1 MRARAERNLFARA
14 SVLPVQRAIIF
25 IFHFFELSVD
35 NIVVFR
41 VARLSVSG
49 TRLLL
54 SVLLL
59 SNFHQLLRSLRQRL
73 HFRFDIRFVFA
84 FQRRFQRGQR
94 RLNGSFVVSRQF
106 IACFFN
112 LLTSA
117 VQQMVAR
124 LRVCTSSSNLRSD
137 SALASASRTIF

>member
-1 MRARAERNLFARA
+1 MPVFYPFKGRLF
-14 SVLPVQRAIIF
+14 F

-117 VQQMVAR
+117 VQQMVALVAGLYQLFELTVR
-124 LRVCTSSSNLRSD
+124 FGVSFC
-137 SALASASRTIF
+137 SRTIF

>member
-1 MRARAERNLFARA
+1 MRARAERKPLRPCQCFTR
-14 SVLPVQRAIIF
+14 SRAIIF

-117 VQQMVAR
+117 VQQMIAR
-124 LRVCTSSSNLRSD
+124 CGSVPALRTYGQIR
-137 SALASASRTIF
+137 R